1 MKNKNVILLFL
12 AIIFIGVGIYL
23 GMPEKETLEDVV
35 ARESKLSQGDNIK
48 QKDISTR
55 EPSSIQKPGIKEA
68 PPETAKSYKENLFND
83 PVVKSLKIRTKEI
96 FKNYPFAEEIS
107 DWMAI
112 GVVMDSSQNY
122 GKIYL
127 GTLRKLN
134 KKPKEVL
141 TALEKEIK
149 NLNEKDSFIRN
160 MFLNLAN
167 NLKVSGPEKISFF
180 GPEVAR
186 TIKLDEKG
194 NLTEDSMNITI
205 SMEFLK
211 KYAKS
216 DKDALEFAKRA
227 MDLNG
232 SDPKTK
238 QELMI
243 RIKSYFPQIVDEL
256 NRN

>member
-1 MKNKNVILLFL
+1 
-12 AIIFIGVGIYL
+12 
-23 GMPEKETLEDVV
+23 
-35 ARESKLSQGDNIK
+35 
-48 QKDISTR
+48 
-55 EPSSIQKPGIKEA
+55 
-68 PPETAKSYKENLFND
+68 
-83 PVVKSLKIRTKEI
+83 
-96 FKNYPFAEEIS
+96 
-107 DWMAI
+107 MA
-112 GVVMDSSQNY
+112 
-122 GKIYL
+122 
-127 GTLRKLN
+127 
-134 KKPKEVL
+134 
-141 TALEKEIK
+141 
-149 NLNEKDSFIRN
+149 
-160 MFLNLAN
+160 
-167 NLKVSGPEKISFF
+167 
-180 GPEVAR
+180 EVAR

-232 SDPKTK
+232 GDPKTK

>member
-1 MKNKNVILLFL
+1 M
-12 AIIFIGVGIYL
+12 
-23 GMPEKETLEDVV
+23 
-35 ARESKLSQGDNIK
+35 
-48 QKDISTR
+48 
-55 EPSSIQKPGIKEA
+55 
-68 PPETAKSYKENLFND
+68 
-83 PVVKSLKIRTKEI
+83 RTKEI

-112 GVVMDSSQNY
+112 GVVMDSSPNF

-134 KKPKEVL
+134 ENPKEVL
-141 TALEKEIK
+141 NSLEKEIK
-149 NLNEKDSFIRN
+149 NLSEKDSFIRN

-167 NLKVSGPEKISFF
+167 NLKVTGQEKINFYGPEI
-180 GPEVAR
+180 AR
-186 TIKLDEKG
+186 TIKLDDKG
-194 NLTEDSMNITI
+194 NLTEDSMNITN

-216 DKDALEFAKRA
+216 DKDALKFAKRA
-227 MDLNG
+227 LELNG

>member
-1 MKNKNVILLFL
+1 MKNKKVILLFL
-12 AIIFIGVGIYL
+12 AIIFIAVGIYL
-23 GMPEKETLEDVV
+23 GMPKQESLESVV
-35 ARESKLSQGDNIK
+35 ARESKISQMDNIK

-55 EPSSIQKPGIKEA
+55 VPSSIKT
-68 PPETAKSYKENLFND
+68 PETKAAPTETPKTYKENLFND

-112 GVVMDSSQNY
+112 GAVMDGSQNY
-122 GKIYL
+122 GIIYL

-134 KKPKEVL
+134 ERPREVL
-141 TALEKEIK
+141 TSLEKEIK
-149 NLNEKDSFIRN
+149 NLDEKDSFIRN

-167 NLKVSGPEKISFF
+167 NLKVSGQEKISFF
-180 GPEVAR
+180 GPEIVR

-194 NLTEDSMNITI
+194 NLTEDSMNITN
-205 SMEFLK
+205 SMEFFK

-216 DKDALEFAKRA
+216 DKDVLQFAKRA